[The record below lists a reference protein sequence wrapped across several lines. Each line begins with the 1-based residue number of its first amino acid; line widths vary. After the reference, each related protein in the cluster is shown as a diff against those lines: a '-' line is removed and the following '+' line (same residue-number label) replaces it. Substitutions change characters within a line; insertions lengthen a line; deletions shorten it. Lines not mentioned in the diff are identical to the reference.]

1 MSTQTTVTVVV
12 FLYISNV
19 LLCTKGDFNC
29 TKGYFNDL
37 YREKCFNFSTVVIRM
52 SITDQRRLDE
62 LLQNRTIFSNSSDR
76 IVSKCIHLSFCGN
89 TSFQLDLL
97 QLMTVNLG
105 PNGSLVMTGDRS
117 VILNCT
123 DNATDLDP
131 EELDPISRALLVLF
145 DGLVFT
151 RCPVPIMME
160 EVAHV
165 IIKNCVFL

>member
-12 FLYISNV
+12 FLYISNL
-19 LLCTKGDFNC
+19 LLCTKGDFNY
-29 TKGYFNDL
+29 TKGDFND
-37 YREKCFNFSTVVIRM
+37 STVVIRM

-62 LLQNRTIFSNSSDR
+62 LLQNRTIFSSSSDR
-76 IVSKCIHLSFCGN
+76 IVSKCIHLSFRGN

-123 DNATDLDP
+123 GNATDLDP